1 MFRDEYIPLIKA
13 LVQSTKAG
21 LLAWSK
27 GQSHLAYA
35 SQPTPEQTI
44 LVDKYFSIV
53 DEQSNT
59 CINLTIF
66 ASDDTIIDE
75 IVLCKAVDEPNNF
88 DLLDSLYQEVEA
100 QYARNS
106 STKVPPVLNHITES
120 LSAQLLHAH

>member
-1 MFRDEYIPLIKA
+1 MFRDEYIPLIKT
-13 LVQSTKAG
+13 LVQSTKTG
-21 LLAWSK
+21 LLVWSK
-27 GQSHLAYA
+27 GQSHLAYT
-35 SQPTPEQTI
+35 SQPTPEQMI

-53 DEQSNT
+53 DEQPNT

-88 DLLDSLYQEVEA
+88 DLLDSLYQEVET
-100 QYARNS
+100 QHARNS
-106 STKVPPVLNHITES
+106 NTKVPPVLNHITES